1 MSKKAKKVKVKLNFQ
16 EVIMIQMLMDDH
28 FYGRK
33 TFKYCENFERPF
45 VISLMDKFANANY
58 KICK

>member
-1 MSKKAKKVKVKLNFQ
+1 MSKKAKKVKVKLNFE

-28 FYGRK
+28 FYG
-33 TFKYCENFERPF
+33 KYCENYERTF